1 MVGHRE
7 EVLFG
12 EIFSEKY
19 DNAKEGKT
27 KTSKISVTSKAY
39 WKDIEISLR

>member
-27 KTSKISVTSKAY
+27 NVHQAESASPVRHTGEKKF
-39 WKDIEISLR
+39 R